1 MSGMTQFIHTAD
13 VHLGYVQYGLHQR
26 FIDFGRAF
34 SQVVSYAIE
43 NDVDFVL
50 ISGDLFHK
58 RNINALT
65 YLQAYELLSRLKGI
79 PVFVIEGNHDLAYFK
94 DRHSWLE
101 ALDRQ
106 GLITLL
112 KTHEGTLSKKVIDV
126 G

>member
-1 MSGMTQFIHTAD
+1 MGVQFIHTAD
-13 VHLGYVQYGLHQR
+13 VHLGYAQYGLHER
-26 FIDFGRAF
+26 FVDFGRAF
-34 SQVVSYAIE
+34 SRVVSYAVE
-43 NDVDFVL
+43 KDVDFVL
-50 ISGDLFHK
+50 IAGDLFHK

-65 YLQAYELLSRLKGI
+65 YLQAYELLSKLRDI

-101 ALDRQ
+101 ALDHQ

-112 KTHEGTLSKKVIDV
+112 KADKGVISKAIIDV